1 MHLHDED
8 AANDYINYSQQKI
21 VELLTT
27 SVGLLVAAL
36 VSTGRP
42 SRLNAAGAT
51 LDSLFLKLSA
61 SLLTTARRQRSFTVY
76 LTPLSS
82 PRLVHD
88 LIALQL
94 CLAVRRLLR
103 LSISIDQ

>member
-8 AANDYINYSQQKI
+8 AANDYINVLLPRPLQQKI

-42 SRLNAAGAT
+42 SRLNAVGAT
-51 LDSLFLKLSA
+51 LDSLFLER
-61 SLLTTARRQRSFTVY
+61 LTVDY
-76 LTPLSS
+76 GKN
-82 PRLVHD
+82 
-88 LIALQL
+88 
-94 CLAVRRLLR
+94 
-103 LSISIDQ
+103 

>member
-51 LDSLFLKLSA
+51 LD
-61 SLLTTARRQRSFTVY
+61 
-76 LTPLSS
+76 
-82 PRLVHD
+82 
-88 LIALQL
+88 
-94 CLAVRRLLR
+94 
-103 LSISIDQ
+103 

>member
-21 VELLTT
+21 VELWTT

-42 SRLNAAGAT
+42 SRLNAVGAT
-51 LDSLFLKLSA
+51 LDSLFD
-61 SLLTTARRQRSFTVY
+61 
-76 LTPLSS
+76 P
-82 PRLVHD
+82 
-88 LIALQL
+88 
-94 CLAVRRLLR
+94 
-103 LSISIDQ
+103 